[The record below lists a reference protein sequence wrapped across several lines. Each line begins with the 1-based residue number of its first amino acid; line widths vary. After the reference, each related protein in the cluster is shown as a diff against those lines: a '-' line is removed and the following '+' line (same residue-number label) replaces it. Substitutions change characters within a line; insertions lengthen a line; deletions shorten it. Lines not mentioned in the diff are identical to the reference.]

1 MDTTNPHTRPANP
14 PRIIILKEYRGVL
27 ECHPLAQTFLLFY
40 AKMDDGT
47 RKTVRIELCQIL
59 EGDRSPRLLDRNIT
73 RQAKY
78 RVSPAEWSFLKG
90 RYTRKR

>member
-27 ECHPLAQTFLLFY
+27 ECHPMAQTILLFY
-40 AKMDDGT
+40 AKMDDGA
-47 RKTVRIELCQIL
+47 RKTVRIEPCQIL
-59 EGDRSPRLLDRNIT
+59 EGDRSTRLLDRNIT

-78 RVSPAEWSFLKG
+78 RLSSAEWSFLED
-90 RYTRKR
+90 RYTKKR